1 MRVFNVESRT
11 LHRLEHAL
19 NLPAQL
25 VRCHGLLR
33 FVVRYDNLQFG
44 FSFFLLCTKIDNII
58 IDTVLTYDGV
68 NERTI
73 EPNVFLYPN
82 LASSYVTIYVQD
94 QNVRLTEVELFD
106 INGRRL
112 RTMSAVASNYVFLSI
127 ISQMGCIS

>member
-1 MRVFNVESRT
+1 MRLF
-11 LHRLEHAL
+11 A
-19 NLPAQL
+19 
-25 VRCHGLLR
+25 
-33 FVVRYDNLQFG
+33 
-44 FSFFLLCTKIDNII
+44 LCTKIDNII

-112 RTMSAVASNYVFLSI
+112 RTMSAVSQQLRISI
-127 ISQMGCIS
+127 DNLANGMYFVKIFCGA